1 MSSFQNPIQR
11 SEDGGIE
18 KPQAISP
25 IEKDKKEN
33 KDYNETPEELWENEQ
48 ARSVLI
54 TTLFSTIKKL
64 INKLGTSSDL
74 ELTNPDVLKKDLES
88 IRDLLQSLCHN
99 DESHN
104 AEFLYNLSELW
115 HGLLSDFGNV
125 DISSKDNLSIA
136 HKISALTTDI
146 LNFPPEEDHSL
157 GYYLT
162 EHAGREWIPF
172 PLMDLLQDLH
182 RENQKDPEN
191 SKLNFWIAALN
202 NIIDDLDSLGNLT

>member
-1 MSSFQNPIQR
+1 M
-11 SEDGGIE
+11 
-18 KPQAISP
+18 
-25 IEKDKKEN
+25 
-33 KDYNETPEELWENEQ
+33 
-48 ARSVLI
+48 LI

-74 ELTNPDVLKKDLES
+74 ELTNPDLLKKDLES
-88 IRDLLQSLCHN
+88 IRDLLQSLSHN
-99 DESHN
+99 DQSHN
-104 AEFLYNLSELW
+104 PEFLYNLSELW

-136 HKISALTTDI
+136 HKISALSTDI

-202 NIIDDLDSLGNLT
+202 NIIDDLDSLDNLT

>member
-74 ELTNPDVLKKDLES
+74 ELTNPDLLKKDLES
-88 IRDLLQSLCHN
+88 IRDLLQSLSHN
-99 DESHN
+99 DQSHN
-104 AEFLYNLSELW
+104 PEFLYNLSELW

-136 HKISALTTDI
+136 HKISALSTDI

-202 NIIDDLDSLGNLT
+202 NIIDDLDSLDNLT